1 MTTTWADRHQAALAQ
16 PRGNERTIVRLMQ
29 ALAFYKGSGGVPVG
43 EDYVLGPAW
52 VKIASGL
59 LDLLNGDIGR
69 LDGGLVDHA
78 VRQMASDRGFTD
90 DDL

>member
-16 PRGNERTIVRLMQ
+16 PRGNERTIVRLLS
-29 ALAFYKGSGGVPVG
+29 ALAWYDEADSVLNKG
-43 EDYVLGPAW
+43 W

-69 LDGGLVDHA
+69 LDGALIDHA

-90 DDL
+90 DDR